1 MNKENIFIKIKNSH
15 EFVSILSSVFA
26 IIIGII
32 FGFVLLVILKPE
44 SSLYGITNMLTTG
57 FSSVEKLGKVFY
69 VAMPIIMTGLSV
81 AFAFKTGLFNIGTP
95 GQYVLGGFFALY
107 VAIVFNAPWWLALFA
122 SIIGGALWGAI
133 PGIFKAFFNVNEV
146 ITSIMLNWIGL
157 YFANVCIANTEV
169 MLNSY
174 YGGSSERTVLLSIA
188 NSDAILPKLGLD
200 KIFSGSNL
208 VSIGIIIAIIVAI
221 VSFIVLE
228 KTIFGYELK
237 ACGYNKMA
245 SKYAGINEKRNIIF
259 SMAIAGA
266 LAGLGGGLYYLNGG
280 AVFTLG
286 NVLPAAGFNG
296 IPVAL
301 LASSNPL
308 GVIFSALFVSYIQVG
323 GDAMQPEY
331 SPEAITIII
340 SVIIYLSAFSLVIK
354 KMISNLFRNKENKE
368 VVK

>member
-1 MNKENIFIKIKNSH
+1 MNKEKLITRIKNSH
-15 EFVSILSSVFA
+15 EFISVLSSIFA
-26 IIIGII
+26 ILIGII
-32 FGFVLLVILKPE
+32 FGFVLLVVLKPE

-57 FSSVEKLGKVFY
+57 FSSIEKLGKVFY
-69 VAMPIIMTGLSV
+69 IAMPLIMTGLAV
-81 AFAFKTGLFNIGTP
+81 AFAFKTGLFNIGAP
-95 GQYVLGGFFALY
+95 GQYLVGGFFALY
-107 VAIVFNAPWWLALFA
+107 VAIVFNAPWWIALFA

-133 PGIFKAFFNVNEV
+133 PGIFKAILNVNEV

-157 YFANVCIANTEV
+157 YLVNVCIANTEV

-188 NSDAILPKLGLD
+188 NPSAILPKIGLD

-208 VSIGIIIAIIVAI
+208 VSIGIFVAIIIAII
-221 VSFIVLE
+221 SFVILE

-237 ACGYNKMA
+237 ACGYNKHA
-245 SKYAGINEKRNIIF
+245 SRYAGINEKRNIII
-259 SMAIAGA
+259 SMAIAGG
-266 LAGLGGGLYYLNGG
+266 LAGIGGGLYYLNGG

-286 NVLPAAGFNG
+286 NVLPATGFNG

-301 LASSNPL
+301 LASSNPI

-340 SVIIYLSAFSLVIK
+340 SVIIYLSAFSLVIRK
-354 KMISNLFRNKENKE
+354 LILNLFKNSKNKE